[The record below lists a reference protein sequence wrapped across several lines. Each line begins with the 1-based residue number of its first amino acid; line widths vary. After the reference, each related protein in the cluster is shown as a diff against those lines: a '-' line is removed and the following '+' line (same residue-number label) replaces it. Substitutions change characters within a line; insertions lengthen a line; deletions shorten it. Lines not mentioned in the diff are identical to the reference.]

1 MKQERRM
8 PMNSLRRQL
17 AAKLSIG
24 ITLLTTPIFV
34 VALGILF
41 LYSHHL
47 LYQDTATH
55 ANNILQITS
64 QHLRSELGLVENAV
78 NSNAWLMEENFR
90 PDSLQSICHR
100 LLRLNR
106 TPVTCQVVT
115 DSVEMSNIKLGF
127 SVGTTANGDTLF
139 YYSRALHPDGDAIKG
154 IVTAGLPIK
163 RLKTIIKQAEQ
174 PFPVCEFL
182 LLENDQTFDT
192 EDAHVFYDELPDTDW
207 TLALICPD
215 SEFEKS
221 YRQLAH
227 IAYFLFIGGLL
238 LILIICYLLT
248 RHTIKPL
255 HKLLAYTKNIVSG
268 QYAEVIPRSNRKD
281 AIGRLQNSVV
291 VMQQSLLEHVDSIR
305 KTGEETQKHNEELAR
320 AQMLAEEGVQ
330 KKAIFIQ
337 NVSHQMRTPL
347 NIIMGF
353 ADVLGESL
361 AAQQD
366 SASQS
371 LLQDAELAD
380 ITETMTHNAIHLRR
394 MVQMLYDSSEYG
406 TSQELFSGKS
416 EYVTINNIA
425 QECIE
430 YTRERFPKTTINFE
444 SNIPPRAVVKTN
456 HLYLMRTLRELL
468 FNAAKYSD
476 GQHIMLRIS
485 ETIST
490 IRFTV
495 EDVGPGIL
503 SDTLGMIFKPF
514 VKVDDLSEGLGLG
527 LPLAK
532 RHALS
537 LGGDLIYDVDY
548 HDGCR
553 FILEVP
559 K

>member
-1 MKQERRM
+1 
-8 PMNSLRRQL
+8 MNSLRRQL

-55 ANNILQITS
+55 ANNILQTTS

-127 SVGTTANGDTLF
+127 SVDTTANGDTLF
-139 YYSRALHPDGDAIKG
+139 YYSRALRPDGDAVKG

-268 QYAEVIPRSNRKD
+268 QYAEVIPRSNHKD

-347 NIIMGF
+347 NIVMGF

-495 EDVGPGIL
+495 EDVGPGIP
-503 SDTLGMIFKPF
+503 SATLGMIFKPF
-514 VKVDDLSEGLGLG
+514 GKVDDLSEGLGLG

-537 LGGDLIYDVDY
+537 LGGDLTYDVDY

>member
-1 MKQERRM
+1 
-8 PMNSLRRQL
+8 MNSLRRQL

-55 ANNILQITS
+55 ANNILQTTS

-100 LLRLNR
+100 LLMLNR

-127 SVGTTANGDTLF
+127 SVDTTANGDTLF
-139 YYSRALHPDGDAIKG
+139 YYSRALRPDGDAVKG

-305 KTGEETQKHNEELAR
+305 KTGEETKKHNEELAR

-347 NIIMGF
+347 NIVMGF

-495 EDVGPGIL
+495 EDVGPGIP

-514 VKVDDLSEGLGLG
+514 GKVDDLSEGLGLG

-537 LGGDLIYDVDY
+537 LGGDLTYDVDY

>member
-1 MKQERRM
+1 
-8 PMNSLRRQL
+8 MNSLRRQL

-55 ANNILQITS
+55 ANNILQTTS

-127 SVGTTANGDTLF
+127 SVDTTANGDTLF
-139 YYSRALHPDGDAIKG
+139 YYSRALRPDGDAVKG

-361 AAQQD
+361 ATQQD
-366 SASQS
+366 GASQS

>member
-1 MKQERRM
+1 
-8 PMNSLRRQL
+8 MNSLRRQL

-55 ANNILQITS
+55 ANNILQTTS

-127 SVGTTANGDTLF
+127 SVDTTANGDTLF
-139 YYSRALHPDGDAIKG
+139 YYSRALRPDGDAVKG

-255 HKLLAYTKNIVSG
+255 HKLLAHTKNIVSG

-305 KTGEETQKHNEELAR
+305 KTGEETKKHNEELAR

-406 TSQELFSGKS
+406 ISQELFSGKS

-495 EDVGPGIL
+495 EDVGPGIP

-514 VKVDDLSEGLGLG
+514 GKVDDLSEGLGLG

-537 LGGDLIYDVDY
+537 LGGDLLYDADY

>member
-1 MKQERRM
+1 
-8 PMNSLRRQL
+8 MNSLRRQL

-55 ANNILQITS
+55 ANNILQTTS

-127 SVGTTANGDTLF
+127 SVDTTANGDTLF
-139 YYSRALHPDGDAIKG
+139 YYSRALRPDGDAVKG

-268 QYAEVIPRSNRKD
+268 QYAEGIPRSNRKD

-406 TSQELFSGKS
+406 ISQELFSGKS

-476 GQHIMLRIS
+476 GQHIMLRIT

-495 EDVGPGIL
+495 EDVGPGIP

-527 LPLAK
+527 IPLAK

>member
-1 MKQERRM
+1 
-8 PMNSLRRQL
+8 MNSLRRQL

-55 ANNILQITS
+55 ANNILQTTS

-100 LLRLNR
+100 LLMLNR

-127 SVGTTANGDTLF
+127 SVDTTANGDTLF
-139 YYSRALHPDGDAIKG
+139 YYSRALRPDGDAVKG

-255 HKLLAYTKNIVSG
+255 HKLLTHTKNIVSG

-305 KTGEETQKHNEELAR
+305 KTGEETKKHNEELAR

-353 ADVLGESL
+353 ADVLGESF

-495 EDVGPGIL
+495 EDVGPGIP

-537 LGGDLIYDVDY
+537 LGGDLLYDADY

>member
-1 MKQERRM
+1 
-8 PMNSLRRQL
+8 MNSLRRQL

-55 ANNILQITS
+55 ANNILQTTS

-127 SVGTTANGDTLF
+127 SVDTTANGDTLF
-139 YYSRALHPDGDAIKG
+139 YYSRALRPDGDAVKG

-255 HKLLAYTKNIVSG
+255 HKLLAHTKNIVSG
-268 QYAEVIPRSNRKD
+268 KYAEVIPRSDHKD

-305 KTGEETQKHNEELAR
+305 KTGEETKKHNEELAR

-347 NIIMGF
+347 NIVMGF

-366 SASQS
+366 GASQS

-380 ITETMTHNAIHLRR
+380 ITETMTYNAIHLRR

-495 EDVGPGIL
+495 EDVGPGIP

-514 VKVDDLSEGLGLG
+514 GKVDDLSEGLGLG

-537 LGGDLIYDVDY
+537 LGGDLLYDADY

>member
-1 MKQERRM
+1 
-8 PMNSLRRQL
+8 MNSLRRQL

-24 ITLLTTPIFV
+24 ITLLTIPIFV

-47 LYQDTATH
+47 LHQDTVTH

-127 SVGTTANGDTLF
+127 SVDTTANGDTLF
-139 YYSRALHPDGDAIKG
+139 YYSRALRPDGDAVKG

-255 HKLLAYTKNIVSG
+255 HKLLAHTKNIVSG
-268 QYAEVIPRSNRKD
+268 KYAEVIPRSNHKD

-366 SASQS
+366 GASQS

-394 MVQMLYDSSEYG
+394 MVQMLYDSSEYS

-495 EDVGPGIL
+495 EDVGPGIP

>member
-1 MKQERRM
+1 
-8 PMNSLRRQL
+8 MNSLRRQL

-55 ANNILQITS
+55 ANNILQTTS

-127 SVGTTANGDTLF
+127 SVDTTANGDTLF
-139 YYSRALHPDGDAIKG
+139 YYSRALRPDGDAVKG

-255 HKLLAYTKNIVSG
+255 HKLLTHTKNIVSG
-268 QYAEVIPRSNRKD
+268 QYAEVIPRSNHKD

-305 KTGEETQKHNEELAR
+305 KTGEETKKHNEELAR

-347 NIIMGF
+347 NIVMGF

-495 EDVGPGIL
+495 EDVGPGIP

-514 VKVDDLSEGLGLG
+514 GKVDDLSEGLGLG

>member
-1 MKQERRM
+1 
-8 PMNSLRRQL
+8 MNSLRRQL

-24 ITLLTTPIFV
+24 ITLLTIPIFV

-55 ANNILQITS
+55 ANNILQTTS

-127 SVGTTANGDTLF
+127 SVDTTANGDTLF
-139 YYSRALHPDGDAIKG
+139 YYSRALRPDGDAVKG

-255 HKLLAYTKNIVSG
+255 HKLLAHTKNIVSG

-305 KTGEETQKHNEELAR
+305 KTGEETKKHNEELAR

-347 NIIMGF
+347 NIVMGF

-495 EDVGPGIL
+495 EDVGPGIP

-514 VKVDDLSEGLGLG
+514 GKVDDLSEGLGLG

-537 LGGDLIYDVDY
+537 LGGDLLYDADY

>member
-1 MKQERRM
+1 
-8 PMNSLRRQL
+8 MNSLRRQL

-55 ANNILQITS
+55 ANNILQTTS

-127 SVGTTANGDTLF
+127 SVDTTANGDTLF
-139 YYSRALHPDGDAIKG
+139 YYSRALRPDGDAVKG

-255 HKLLAYTKNIVSG
+255 HKLLTHTKNIVSG
-268 QYAEVIPRSNRKD
+268 QYAEVIPRSNHKD

-305 KTGEETQKHNEELAR
+305 KTGEETKKHNEELAR

-347 NIIMGF
+347 NIVMGF

-366 SASQS
+366 GASQS

-495 EDVGPGIL
+495 EDVGPGIP

-537 LGGDLIYDVDY
+537 LGGDLLYDADY

>member
-1 MKQERRM
+1 
-8 PMNSLRRQL
+8 MNSLRRQL

-24 ITLLTTPIFV
+24 ITLLTIPIFV

-127 SVGTTANGDTLF
+127 SVDTTANGDTLF
-139 YYSRALHPDGDAIKG
+139 YYSRALRPDGDAVKG

-255 HKLLAYTKNIVSG
+255 HKLLTHTKNIVSG

-305 KTGEETQKHNEELAR
+305 KTGEETKKHNEELAR
-320 AQMLAEEGVQ
+320 AQILAEEGVQ

-347 NIIMGF
+347 NIVMGF

-495 EDVGPGIL
+495 EDVGPGIP

-537 LGGDLIYDVDY
+537 LGGDLLYDADY

>member
-1 MKQERRM
+1 
-8 PMNSLRRQL
+8 MNSLRRQL

-55 ANNILQITS
+55 ANNILQTTS

-127 SVGTTANGDTLF
+127 SVDTTANGDTLF
-139 YYSRALHPDGDAIKG
+139 YYSRALRPDGDAVKG

-268 QYAEVIPRSNRKD
+268 QYAEVIPRSNHKD

-305 KTGEETQKHNEELAR
+305 KTGEETKKHNEELAR

-347 NIIMGF
+347 NIVMGF

-380 ITETMTHNAIHLRR
+380 ITETMTYNAIHLRR

-495 EDVGPGIL
+495 EDVGPGIP

-537 LGGDLIYDVDY
+537 LGGDLLYDADY

>member
-1 MKQERRM
+1 
-8 PMNSLRRQL
+8 MNSLRRQL

-127 SVGTTANGDTLF
+127 SVDTTANGDTLF
-139 YYSRALHPDGDAIKG
+139 YYSRALRPDGDAVKG

-255 HKLLAYTKNIVSG
+255 HKLLAHTKNIVSG
-268 QYAEVIPRSNRKD
+268 QYAEVIPRSNHKD

-305 KTGEETQKHNEELAR
+305 KTGEETKKHNEELAR

-366 SASQS
+366 GASQS

-495 EDVGPGIL
+495 EDVGPGIP

-514 VKVDDLSEGLGLG
+514 GKVDDLSEGLGLG

-537 LGGDLIYDVDY
+537 LGGDLTYDVDY

>member
-1 MKQERRM
+1 
-8 PMNSLRRQL
+8 MNSLRRQL

-24 ITLLTTPIFV
+24 ITLLTIPIFV

-127 SVGTTANGDTLF
+127 SVDTTANGDTLF
-139 YYSRALHPDGDAIKG
+139 YYSRALRPDGDAVKG

-255 HKLLAYTKNIVSG
+255 HKLLAHTKNIVSG
-268 QYAEVIPRSNRKD
+268 QYAEVIPRSNHKD

-305 KTGEETQKHNEELAR
+305 KTGEETKKHNEELAR

-347 NIIMGF
+347 NIVMGF

-361 AAQQD
+361 ATQQD
-366 SASQS
+366 GASQS

-380 ITETMTHNAIHLRR
+380 ITETMTYNAIHLRR

-495 EDVGPGIL
+495 EDVGPGIP

-537 LGGDLIYDVDY
+537 LGGDLIYDADY

>member
-1 MKQERRM
+1 MS
-8 PMNSLRRQL
+8 MNSLRRQL

-24 ITLLTTPIFV
+24 ITLLTIPIFV

-127 SVGTTANGDTLF
+127 SVDTTANGDTLF
-139 YYSRALHPDGDAIKG
+139 YYSRALRPDGDAVKG

-182 LLENDQTFDT
+182 LLENDQTFETD
-192 EDAHVFYDELPDTDW
+192 DAHIFYDELPGTDW
-207 TLALICPD
+207 TLALVCPD

-255 HKLLAYTKNIVSG
+255 HKLLTHTKNIVSG
-268 QYAEVIPRSNRKD
+268 QYAEVIPRSNHKD

-305 KTGEETQKHNEELAR
+305 KTGEETKKHNEELAR

-347 NIIMGF
+347 NIVMGF

-495 EDVGPGIL
+495 EDVGPGIP

-514 VKVDDLSEGLGLG
+514 GKVDDLSEGLGLG

>member
-55 ANNILQITS
+55 ANNILQTTS

-127 SVGTTANGDTLF
+127 SVDTTANGDTLF
-139 YYSRALHPDGDAIKG
+139 YYSRALRPDGDAVKG

-305 KTGEETQKHNEELAR
+305 KTGEETKKHNEELAR

>member
-1 MKQERRM
+1 
-8 PMNSLRRQL
+8 MNSLRRQL

-55 ANNILQITS
+55 ANNILQTTS

-127 SVGTTANGDTLF
+127 SVDTTANGDTLF
-139 YYSRALHPDGDAIKG
+139 YYSRALRPDGDAVKG

-255 HKLLAYTKNIVSG
+255 HKLLTHTKNIVSG
-268 QYAEVIPRSNRKD
+268 QYAEVIPRSNHKD

-305 KTGEETQKHNEELAR
+305 KTGEETKKHNEELAR

-347 NIIMGF
+347 NIVMGF

-366 SASQS
+366 GASQS

-495 EDVGPGIL
+495 EDVGPGIP

-514 VKVDDLSEGLGLG
+514 GKVDDLSEGLGLG

-537 LGGDLIYDVDY
+537 LGRDLLYDADY

>member
-1 MKQERRM
+1 
-8 PMNSLRRQL
+8 MNSLRRQL

-55 ANNILQITS
+55 ANNILQTTS

-127 SVGTTANGDTLF
+127 SVDTTANGDTLF
-139 YYSRALHPDGDAIKG
+139 YYSRALRPDGDAVKG

-255 HKLLAYTKNIVSG
+255 HKLLAHTKNIVSG
-268 QYAEVIPRSNRKD
+268 KYAEVIPRSNHKD

-366 SASQS
+366 GASQS

-394 MVQMLYDSSEYG
+394 MVQMLYDSSEYS

-495 EDVGPGIL
+495 EDVGPGIP

-537 LGGDLIYDVDY
+537 LGGDLTYDVDY

>member
-1 MKQERRM
+1 
-8 PMNSLRRQL
+8 MNSLRRQL

-55 ANNILQITS
+55 ANNILQTTS

-127 SVGTTANGDTLF
+127 SVDTTANGDTLF
-139 YYSRALHPDGDAIKG
+139 YYSRALRPDGDAVKG

-207 TLALICPD
+207 TLTLICPD

-305 KTGEETQKHNEELAR
+305 KTGEETKKHNEELAR

-347 NIIMGF
+347 NIVMGF

-380 ITETMTHNAIHLRR
+380 ITETMTYNAIHLRR

-537 LGGDLIYDVDY
+537 LGGDLLYDADY

>member
-1 MKQERRM
+1 
-8 PMNSLRRQL
+8 MNSLRRQL

-55 ANNILQITS
+55 ANNILQTTS

-127 SVGTTANGDTLF
+127 SVDTTANGDTLF
-139 YYSRALHPDGDAIKG
+139 YYSRALRPDGDAVKG

-305 KTGEETQKHNEELAR
+305 KTGEETKKHNEELAR

-380 ITETMTHNAIHLRR
+380 ITETMTYNAIHLRR

-495 EDVGPGIL
+495 EDVGPGIP

-514 VKVDDLSEGLGLG
+514 GKVDDLSEGLGLG

-537 LGGDLIYDVDY
+537 LGGDLLYDADY

>member
-1 MKQERRM
+1 
-8 PMNSLRRQL
+8 MNSLRRQL

-55 ANNILQITS
+55 ANNILQTTS

-127 SVGTTANGDTLF
+127 SVDTTANGDTLF
-139 YYSRALHPDGDAIKG
+139 YYSRALRPDGDAVKG

-255 HKLLAYTKNIVSG
+255 HKLLTHTKNIVSG

-291 VMQQSLLEHVDSIR
+291 AMQQSLLEHVDSIR
-305 KTGEETQKHNEELAR
+305 KTGEETKKHNEELAR

-347 NIIMGF
+347 NIVMGF

-366 SASQS
+366 GASQS

-495 EDVGPGIL
+495 EDVGPGIP

-514 VKVDDLSEGLGLG
+514 GKVDDLSEGLGLG

-537 LGGDLIYDVDY
+537 LGGDLTYDVDY

>member
-1 MKQERRM
+1 
-8 PMNSLRRQL
+8 MNSLRRQL

-24 ITLLTTPIFV
+24 ITLLTIPIFV

-139 YYSRALHPDGDAIKG
+139 YYSRALRPDGDAVKG

-255 HKLLAYTKNIVSG
+255 HKLLTHTKNIVSG
-268 QYAEVIPRSNRKD
+268 QYAEVIPRSNHKD

-291 VMQQSLLEHVDSIR
+291 VMQQSLLEHVDSIH
-305 KTGEETQKHNEELAR
+305 KTGEETKKHNEELAR

-347 NIIMGF
+347 NIVMGF

-495 EDVGPGIL
+495 EDVGPGIP

-514 VKVDDLSEGLGLG
+514 GKVDDLSEGLGLG

-537 LGGDLIYDVDY
+537 LGGDLLYDADY

>member
-1 MKQERRM
+1 
-8 PMNSLRRQL
+8 MNSLRRQL

-55 ANNILQITS
+55 ANNILQTTS

-90 PDSLQSICHR
+90 PDSLQSICRR

-127 SVGTTANGDTLF
+127 SVDTTANGDTLF
-139 YYSRALHPDGDAIKG
+139 YYSRALRPDGDAVKG

-255 HKLLAYTKNIVSG
+255 HKLLAHTKNIVSG
-268 QYAEVIPRSNRKD
+268 KYAEVIPRSNHKD

-305 KTGEETQKHNEELAR
+305 KTGEETKKHNEELAR

-347 NIIMGF
+347 NIVMGF

-366 SASQS
+366 GASQS

-495 EDVGPGIL
+495 EDVGPGIP

-537 LGGDLIYDVDY
+537 LGGDLLYDADY

>member
-1 MKQERRM
+1 M

-55 ANNILQITS
+55 ANNILQTTS

-127 SVGTTANGDTLF
+127 SVDTTANGDTLF
-139 YYSRALHPDGDAIKG
+139 YYSRALRPDGDAVKG

-182 LLENDQTFDT
+182 LLKNDQTFDT

-255 HKLLAYTKNIVSG
+255 HKLLTHTKNIVSG

-305 KTGEETQKHNEELAR
+305 KTGEETKKHNEELAR

-347 NIIMGF
+347 NIVMGF

-366 SASQS
+366 GASQS

-495 EDVGPGIL
+495 EDVGPGIP

-514 VKVDDLSEGLGLG
+514 GKVDDLSEGLGLG

-537 LGGDLIYDVDY
+537 LGGDLLYDADY

>member
-1 MKQERRM
+1 
-8 PMNSLRRQL
+8 MNSLRRQL

-24 ITLLTTPIFV
+24 ITLLTIPIFV

-55 ANNILQITS
+55 ANNILQTTS

-90 PDSLQSICHR
+90 PDSLQSICRR

-127 SVGTTANGDTLF
+127 SVDTTANGDTLF
-139 YYSRALHPDGDAIKG
+139 YYSRALRPDGDAVKG

-255 HKLLAYTKNIVSG
+255 HKLLAHTKNIVSG
-268 QYAEVIPRSNRKD
+268 KYAEVIPRSNHKD

-366 SASQS
+366 GASQS

-394 MVQMLYDSSEYG
+394 MVQMLYDSSEYS

-495 EDVGPGIL
+495 EDVGPGIP

>member
-1 MKQERRM
+1 
-8 PMNSLRRQL
+8 MNSLRRQL

-55 ANNILQITS
+55 ANNILQTTS

-127 SVGTTANGDTLF
+127 SVDTTANGDTLF
-139 YYSRALHPDGDAIKG
+139 YYSRALRPDGDAVKG

-255 HKLLAYTKNIVSG
+255 HKLLTHTKNIVSG
-268 QYAEVIPRSNRKD
+268 QYAEVIPRSNHKD

-353 ADVLGESL
+353 ADVLGESF

-430 YTRERFPKTTINFE
+430 YTRKRFPKTTINLE

-495 EDVGPGIL
+495 EDVGPGIP

-514 VKVDDLSEGLGLG
+514 GKVDDLSEGLGLG

>member
-1 MKQERRM
+1 
-8 PMNSLRRQL
+8 MNSLRRQL

-24 ITLLTTPIFV
+24 ITLLTIPIFV

-127 SVGTTANGDTLF
+127 SVDTTANGDTLF
-139 YYSRALHPDGDAIKG
+139 YYSRALRPDGDAVKG

-255 HKLLAYTKNIVSG
+255 HKLLAHTKNIVSG

-305 KTGEETQKHNEELAR
+305 KTGEETKKHNEELAR

-495 EDVGPGIL
+495 EDVGPGIP

-537 LGGDLIYDVDY
+537 LGGDLLYDADY

>member
-1 MKQERRM
+1 
-8 PMNSLRRQL
+8 MNSLRRQL

-55 ANNILQITS
+55 ANNILQTTS

-127 SVGTTANGDTLF
+127 SVDTTANGDTLF
-139 YYSRALHPDGDAIKG
+139 YYSRALRPDGDAVKG

-255 HKLLAYTKNIVSG
+255 HKLLAHTKNIVSG
-268 QYAEVIPRSNRKD
+268 KYAEVIPRSNHKD

-305 KTGEETQKHNEELAR
+305 KTGEETKKHNEELAR

-347 NIIMGF
+347 NIVMGF

-366 SASQS
+366 GASQS

-380 ITETMTHNAIHLRR
+380 ITETMTYNAIHLRR

-495 EDVGPGIL
+495 EDVGPGIP

-537 LGGDLIYDVDY
+537 LGGDLTYDVDY

>member
-1 MKQERRM
+1 
-8 PMNSLRRQL
+8 MNSLRRQL

-55 ANNILQITS
+55 ANNILQTTS

-127 SVGTTANGDTLF
+127 SVDTTANGDTLF
-139 YYSRALHPDGDAIKG
+139 YYSRALRPDGDAVKG

-255 HKLLAYTKNIVSG
+255 HKLLTHTKNIVSG
-268 QYAEVIPRSNRKD
+268 QYAEVIPRSNHKD

-305 KTGEETQKHNEELAR
+305 KTGEETKKHNEELAR

-476 GQHIMLRIS
+476 GQHIMLRIT

-495 EDVGPGIL
+495 EDVGPGIP

>member
-1 MKQERRM
+1 
-8 PMNSLRRQL
+8 MNSLRRQL

-55 ANNILQITS
+55 ANNILQTTS
-64 QHLRSELGLVENAV
+64 QHLRRELGLVENAV

-127 SVGTTANGDTLF
+127 SVDTTANGDTLF
-139 YYSRALHPDGDAIKG
+139 YYSRALRPDGDAVKG

-255 HKLLAYTKNIVSG
+255 HKLLTHTKNIVSG

-305 KTGEETQKHNEELAR
+305 KTGEETKKHNEELAR

-347 NIIMGF
+347 NIVMGF

-514 VKVDDLSEGLGLG
+514 GKVDDLSEGLGLG

>member
-1 MKQERRM
+1 
-8 PMNSLRRQL
+8 MNSLRRQL

-55 ANNILQITS
+55 ANNILQTTS

-127 SVGTTANGDTLF
+127 SVDTTANGDTLF
-139 YYSRALHPDGDAIKG
+139 YYSIALRPDGDAVKG

-255 HKLLAYTKNIVSG
+255 HKLLAHTKNIVSG
-268 QYAEVIPRSNRKD
+268 QYAEVIPRSNHKD

-305 KTGEETQKHNEELAR
+305 KTGEETKKHNEELAR

-347 NIIMGF
+347 NIVMGF

-361 AAQQD
+361 ATQQD
-366 SASQS
+366 GASQS

-380 ITETMTHNAIHLRR
+380 ITETMTYNAIHLRR

-495 EDVGPGIL
+495 EDVGPGIP

-514 VKVDDLSEGLGLG
+514 GKVDDLSEGLGLG

>member
-1 MKQERRM
+1 
-8 PMNSLRRQL
+8 MNSLRRQL

-24 ITLLTTPIFV
+24 ITLLTIPIFV

-55 ANNILQITS
+55 ANNILQTTS

-127 SVGTTANGDTLF
+127 SVDTTANGDTLF
-139 YYSRALHPDGDAIKG
+139 YYSRALRPDGDAVKG

-268 QYAEVIPRSNRKD
+268 QYAEVIPRSNHKD

-305 KTGEETQKHNEELAR
+305 KTGEETKKHNEELAR

-380 ITETMTHNAIHLRR
+380 ITETMTYNAIHLRR

-495 EDVGPGIL
+495 EDVGPGIP

-537 LGGDLIYDVDY
+537 LGGDLLYDADY

>member
-1 MKQERRM
+1 
-8 PMNSLRRQL
+8 MNSLRRQL

-24 ITLLTTPIFV
+24 ITLLTIPIFV

-55 ANNILQITS
+55 ANNILQTTS

-127 SVGTTANGDTLF
+127 SVDTTANGDTLF
-139 YYSRALHPDGDAIKG
+139 YYSRALRPDGDAVKG

-255 HKLLAYTKNIVSG
+255 HKLLAHTKNIVSG
-268 QYAEVIPRSNRKD
+268 QYAEVIPRSNHKD

-305 KTGEETQKHNEELAR
+305 KTGEETKKHNEELAR

-347 NIIMGF
+347 NIVMGF

-495 EDVGPGIL
+495 EDVGPGIP

-514 VKVDDLSEGLGLG
+514 GKVDDLSEGLGLG

-537 LGGDLIYDVDY
+537 LGGDLTYDVDY

>member
-1 MKQERRM
+1 
-8 PMNSLRRQL
+8 MNSLRRQL

-55 ANNILQITS
+55 ANNILQTSS
-64 QHLRSELGLVENAV
+64 QHLRRELGLVENAV

-127 SVGTTANGDTLF
+127 SVDTTANGDTLF
-139 YYSRALHPDGDAIKG
+139 YYSRALRPDGDAVKG

>member
-1 MKQERRM
+1 
-8 PMNSLRRQL
+8 MNSLRRQL

-55 ANNILQITS
+55 ANNILQTTS

-127 SVGTTANGDTLF
+127 SVDTTANGDTLF
-139 YYSRALHPDGDAIKG
+139 YYSRALRPDGDAVKG

-255 HKLLAYTKNIVSG
+255 HKLLTHTKNIVSG

-305 KTGEETQKHNEELAR
+305 KTGEETKKHNEELAR

-353 ADVLGESL
+353 ADVLGESF

-495 EDVGPGIL
+495 EDVGPGIP
-503 SDTLGMIFKPF
+503 SDTLGIIFKPF

-537 LGGDLIYDVDY
+537 LGGDLLYDADY

>member
-1 MKQERRM
+1 
-8 PMNSLRRQL
+8 MNSLRRQL

-24 ITLLTTPIFV
+24 ITLLTIPIFV

-55 ANNILQITS
+55 ANNILQTTS

-100 LLRLNR
+100 LLMLNR

-127 SVGTTANGDTLF
+127 SVDTTANGDTLF
-139 YYSRALHPDGDAIKG
+139 YYSRALRPDGDAVKG

-255 HKLLAYTKNIVSG
+255 HKLLAHTKNIVSG
-268 QYAEVIPRSNRKD
+268 KYAEVIPRSNHKD

-366 SASQS
+366 GASQS

-394 MVQMLYDSSEYG
+394 MVQMLYDSSEYS

-495 EDVGPGIL
+495 EDVGPGIP

>member
-1 MKQERRM
+1 
-8 PMNSLRRQL
+8 MNSLRRQL

-55 ANNILQITS
+55 ANNILQTTS

-100 LLRLNR
+100 LLMLNR

-127 SVGTTANGDTLF
+127 SVDTTANGDTLF
-139 YYSRALHPDGDAIKG
+139 YYSRALRPDGDAVKG

-268 QYAEVIPRSNRKD
+268 QYAEVIPRSNHKD

-305 KTGEETQKHNEELAR
+305 KTGEETKKHNEELAR

-380 ITETMTHNAIHLRR
+380 ITETMTYNAIHLRR

-495 EDVGPGIL
+495 EDVGPGIP

-514 VKVDDLSEGLGLG
+514 GKVDDLSEGLGLG

-537 LGGDLIYDVDY
+537 LGGDLLYDADY